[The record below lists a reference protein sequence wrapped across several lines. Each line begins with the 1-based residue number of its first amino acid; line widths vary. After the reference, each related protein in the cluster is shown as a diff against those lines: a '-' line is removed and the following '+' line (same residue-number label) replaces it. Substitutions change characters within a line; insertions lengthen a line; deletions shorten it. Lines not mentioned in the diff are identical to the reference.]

1 MVNTAYADWGSEDE
15 ESAPLNIPTEYRT
28 LNAEEA
34 HFTVRELYQKY
45 FESQE
50 IVLEPDFPEA
60 LCLGFNKGESLH
72 RVTASATSNSSI
84 ISLGRT

>member
-1 MVNTAYADWGSEDE
+1 MANTAYEDWGAEDE
-15 ESAPLNIPTEYRT
+15 DFAPLNIPTEYRT

-50 IVLEPDFPEA
+50 IILEPFDFQRHYVWDLTSIE
-60 LCLGFNKGESLH
+60 
-72 RVTASATSNSSI
+72 RVAN
-84 ISLGRT
+84 